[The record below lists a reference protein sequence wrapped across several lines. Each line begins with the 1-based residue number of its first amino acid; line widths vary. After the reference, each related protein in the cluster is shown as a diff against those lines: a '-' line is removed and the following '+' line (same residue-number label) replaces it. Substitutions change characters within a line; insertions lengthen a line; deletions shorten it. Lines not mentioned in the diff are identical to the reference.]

1 MKKSIRIPKKLVFDD
16 IENNVFS
23 TIIGKKVE

>member
-1 MKKSIRIPKKLVFDD
+1 MKKSIKIPKKLVFDE

-23 TIIGKKVE
+23 KIIGKKV